1 MADTQISPN
10 SLQAYERIA
19 TLIEDKE
26 YWEEK
31 KREFIKFFDT
41 ILSSNRN
48 VKLELYT
55 ETKRRV
61 PDFREVMFGIF
72 QDREQTVK
80 DTHIDFEINDVE
92 AALFLAAILKVID
105 EKINTITE
113 ELHGR

>member
-1 MADTQISPN
+1 MADTQILPN

-31 KREFIKFFDT
+31 KREFTKFFDT
-41 ILSSNRN
+41 ILSSNRT

-55 ETKRRV
+55 ETKRKV
-61 PDFREVMFGIF
+61 PDLVEVMFGTF
-72 QDREQTVK
+72 QDRDQTVK

-105 EKINTITE
+105 EKINSITE